1 MDVFSFITLF
11 GGLAFFLYGMNVMS
25 SGLERLAGS
34 NLERYLRKIT
44 KNRFAGLALGMGV
57 TAVIQSS
64 SAVTVMLVGLVNSGI
79 MQLSQAIGVIM
90 GSNIGTTVTSWI
102 LSLTGLEGDN
112 FIIRLLKPES
122 FSLIFAVFGAIL
134 LMMPN
139 KGKRRDI
146 GGILLGFA
154 ILMYGMKMMSG
165 AVSPLTDSPMFVNI
179 LTLFNNPFF
188 GVLAGI
194 VFTAIIQ
201 SSSASV
207 GVLQALSTTGSMTF
221 GMAIPIILG
230 QNIGT
235 CVTALLSCIGTG
247 KNAKKVAVV
256 HLSFNIIG
264 TVLFLSGFYIINA
277 IFPFPFMGSA
287 VNGAGIA
294 IVHTIFNLS
303 TTIVLFPFAKLL
315 EKLADFII
323 RGSDK
328 KEVQPSDIIV
338 VDDRILAVPAFAVT
352 ECATQI
358 DQMAKLAD
366 ETITMS
372 LGLLKE
378 YNAETGKTVFYNEER
393 LDQYEDALGTA
404 LVKIAGKELTKSDS
418 HQVSVMLHTI
428 GDLERLGDHALNLKD
443 VAEEIYEKKIVF
455 SDNAKQELDVVI
467 SAVENIL
474 AITMDAFRNC
484 NTEAAVKVEPLEQV
498 IDELV
503 HTIKHHHI
511 DRLTNGEC
519 TIELGFVLTDL
530 LSNLERV
537 SDHCS
542 NIAAAML
549 EIERDSFET
558 HQYLNEVKYGGEKD
572 FVQYYNQFLDQ
583 YRLESMEAKHH

>member
-235 CVTALLSCIGTG
+235 
-247 KNAKKVAVV
+247 
-256 HLSFNIIG
+256 
-264 TVLFLSGFYIINA
+264 
-277 IFPFPFMGSA
+277 
-287 VNGAGIA
+287 
-294 IVHTIFNLS
+294 
-303 TTIVLFPFAKLL
+303 
-315 EKLADFII
+315 
-323 RGSDK
+323 
-328 KEVQPSDIIV
+328 
-338 VDDRILAVPAFAVT
+338 
-352 ECATQI
+352 
-358 DQMAKLAD
+358 
-366 ETITMS
+366 
-372 LGLLKE
+372 
-378 YNAETGKTVFYNEER
+378 
-393 LDQYEDALGTA
+393 
-404 LVKIAGKELTKSDS
+404 
-418 HQVSVMLHTI
+418 
-428 GDLERLGDHALNLKD
+428 
-443 VAEEIYEKKIVF
+443 
-455 SDNAKQELDVVI
+455 
-467 SAVENIL
+467 
-474 AITMDAFRNC
+474 
-484 NTEAAVKVEPLEQV
+484 
-498 IDELV
+498 
-503 HTIKHHHI
+503 
-511 DRLTNGEC
+511 
-519 TIELGFVLTDL
+519 
-530 LSNLERV
+530 
-537 SDHCS
+537 
-542 NIAAAML
+542 
-549 EIERDSFET
+549 
-558 HQYLNEVKYGGEKD
+558 
-572 FVQYYNQFLDQ
+572 
-583 YRLESMEAKHH
+583 

>member
-112 FIIRLLKPES
+112 FIIRLLKTES

-366 ETITMS
+366 
-372 LGLLKE
+372 
-378 YNAETGKTVFYNEER
+378 
-393 LDQYEDALGTA
+393 DALGTA

-474 AITMDAFRNC
+474 AITMDAFRNR

>member
-372 LGLLKE
+372 
-378 YNAETGKTVFYNEER
+378 
-393 LDQYEDALGTA
+393 
-404 LVKIAGKELTKSDS
+404 
-418 HQVSVMLHTI
+418 
-428 GDLERLGDHALNLKD
+428 
-443 VAEEIYEKKIVF
+443 
-455 SDNAKQELDVVI
+455 
-467 SAVENIL
+467 
-474 AITMDAFRNC
+474 
-484 NTEAAVKVEPLEQV
+484 
-498 IDELV
+498 
-503 HTIKHHHI
+503 
-511 DRLTNGEC
+511 
-519 TIELGFVLTDL
+519 
-530 LSNLERV
+530 
-537 SDHCS
+537 
-542 NIAAAML
+542 
-549 EIERDSFET
+549 
-558 HQYLNEVKYGGEKD
+558 
-572 FVQYYNQFLDQ
+572 
-583 YRLESMEAKHH
+583 

>member
-1 MDVFSFITLF
+1 
-11 GGLAFFLYGMNVMS
+11 
-25 SGLERLAGS
+25 
-34 NLERYLRKIT
+34 
-44 KNRFAGLALGMGV
+44 
-57 TAVIQSS
+57 
-64 SAVTVMLVGLVNSGI
+64 
-79 MQLSQAIGVIM
+79 
-90 GSNIGTTVTSWI
+90 
-102 LSLTGLEGDN
+102 
-112 FIIRLLKPES
+112 
-122 FSLIFAVFGAIL
+122 
-134 LMMPN
+134 
-139 KGKRRDI
+139 
-146 GGILLGFA
+146 
-154 ILMYGMKMMSG
+154 MYGMKMMSG

-338 VDDRILAVPAFAVT
+338 VDDRILHS
-352 ECATQI
+352 QL
-358 DQMAKLAD
+358 Q
-366 ETITMS
+366 
-372 LGLLKE
+372 
-378 YNAETGKTVFYNEER
+378 
-393 LDQYEDALGTA
+393 
-404 LVKIAGKELTKSDS
+404 
-418 HQVSVMLHTI
+418 SVQL
-428 GDLERLGDHALNLKD
+428 R
-443 VAEEIYEKKIVF
+443 
-455 SDNAKQELDVVI
+455 
-467 SAVENIL
+467 
-474 AITMDAFRNC
+474 
-484 NTEAAVKVEPLEQV
+484 
-498 IDELV
+498 
-503 HTIKHHHI
+503 
-511 DRLTNGEC
+511 
-519 TIELGFVLTDL
+519 
-530 LSNLERV
+530 
-537 SDHCS
+537 
-542 NIAAAML
+542 
-549 EIERDSFET
+549 
-558 HQYLNEVKYGGEKD
+558 
-572 FVQYYNQFLDQ
+572 
-583 YRLESMEAKHH
+583 

>member
-112 FIIRLLKPES
+112 FVIRLLKPES

-294 IVHTIFNLS
+294 IVLTIFNLS

-378 YNAETGKTVFYNEER
+378 YNAETGKTVFDNEER

-418 HQVSVMLHTI
+418 HRVSVMLHTI

-474 AITMDAFRNC
+474 AITMDAFRNR
-484 NTEAAVKVEPLEQV
+484 NTEAAIKVEPLEQV

>member
-235 CVTALLSCIGTG
+235 CVTALLSCVCTG

-378 YNAETGKTVFYNEER
+378 YNAETGKTVFDNEER

-474 AITMDAFRNC
+474 AITMDAFRNR
-484 NTEAAVKVEPLEQV
+484 NTEAAVKVEPLEPV

>member
-277 IFPFPFMGSA
+277 IFPFPFMSSA

-378 YNAETGKTVFYNEER
+378 YNAETGKTVFDNEER

-474 AITMDAFRNC
+474 AITMDAFRNR
-484 NTEAAVKVEPLEQV
+484 NTEAAIKVEPLEQV